1 MTLVPF
7 KPRLRNLIA
16 VAIQETGCTQKAIA
30 ERLGVSGTTITAWVR
45 GYREPSP
52 SDLIRLSKATG
63 CEWLLDLR
71 ILAENDE
78 LELTDRA
85 GDLDLR
91 SAGCSFIVPGQR
103 LFSAD
108 EAPSFN

>member
-30 ERLGVSGTTITAWVR
+30 ARLGVSGTTITAWVR
-45 GYREPSP
+45 GYREPTP
-52 SDLIRLSKATG
+52 SDLIRLAKATG
-63 CEWLLDLR
+63 CDWLLDLR

-78 LELTDRA
+78 LELTDQA
-85 GDLDLR
+85 GDLDFR
-91 SAGCSFIVPGQR
+91 SVGCSFIVPGQR

>member
-1 MTLVPF
+1 MSLAPF

-16 VAIQETGCTQKAIA
+16 VAIQETGCTQKEIA
-30 ERLGVSGTTITAWVR
+30 ARLGVSGTTITAWVR

-63 CEWLLDLR
+63 CDWLLDLR

-78 LELTDRA
+78 LQLTDEA
-85 GDLDLR
+85 GDLVFV
-91 SAGCSFIVPGQR
+91 SPGWSCVTAGQR
-103 LFSAD
+103 PFFAD
-108 EAPSFN
+108 EALSFN

>member
-1 MTLVPF
+1 MTLAPF

-16 VAIQETGCTQKAIA
+16 VAIQETGCTQKEIA
-30 ERLGVSGTTITAWVR
+30 ARLGVSGTTITAWVR

-63 CEWLLDLR
+63 CDWLLDLR

-78 LELTDRA
+78 LQLTDEA
-85 GDLDLR
+85 GDLGLR
-91 SAGCSFIVPGQR
+91 SVGCSFIVPGQR
-103 LFSAD
+103 LFLAD